1 MEGRGEG
8 EVQRGR
14 DSYVRGPLSTQ
25 SDDYTRGSRV
35 TIHLVLP
42 RSTLLRTSNGRRK
55 KKKRILLTSD
65 TDIIFTR
72 CSKKGRMI
80 SDLSS
85 CRIFW

>member
-1 MEGRGEG
+1 M
-8 EVQRGR
+8 QRGR

-55 KKKRILLTSD
+55 KKKKNFFNERYGYNFYSML
-65 TDIIFTR
+65 
-72 CSKKGRMI
+72 KKRED
-80 SDLSS
+80 DL
-85 CRIFW
+85 

>member
-65 TDIIFTR
+65 TDIIFTVR
-72 CSKKGRMI
+72 SMLKKRED
-80 SDLSS
+80 DL
-85 CRIFW
+85 

>member
-1 MEGRGEG
+1 M
-8 EVQRGR
+8 QRGR

-42 RSTLLRTSNGRRK
+42 RSTLLRTSNGRQKKK

-65 TDIIFTR
+65 TDIIFTVR
-72 CSKKGRMI
+72 SMLKKRED
-80 SDLSS
+80 DL
-85 CRIFW
+85 